1 MSEEELRAGK
11 KEDLDEVSE
20 LNHDMVFI
28 YKDKSFFLSFGKNDA
43 GKTVRGLFKWPGG
56 WEPIE
61 LFDGI
66 SVDDVKL
73 DGKTL
78 YELIDDITIT
88 DLY

>member
-1 MSEEELRAGK
+1 MNEEELRAGK
-11 KEDLDEVSE
+11 IEDLDEVFE

-28 YKDKSFFLSFGKNDA
+28 YKGRYFFLSFGKDGA
-43 GKTVRGLFKWPGG
+43 GRTVRGLFKWPGG

-61 LFDGI
+61 LFDGV
-66 SVDDVKL
+66 SADDVKL